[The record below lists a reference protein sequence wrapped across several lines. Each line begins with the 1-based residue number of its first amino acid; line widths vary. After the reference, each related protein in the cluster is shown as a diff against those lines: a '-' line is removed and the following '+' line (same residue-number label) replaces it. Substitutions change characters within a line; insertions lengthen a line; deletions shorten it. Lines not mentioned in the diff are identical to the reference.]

1 MAKIGEVRP
10 AVVGDARADSTLDR
24 PADPVSALDAIAA
37 EEIAENEAVAAEI
50 EANAQAEADAAM
62 AELVA
67 GWQEAMNHA
76 ADVATSIAQ
85 ELKPIWTKERMN
97 NVGAALARCDAHYG
111 WGGAAKLI
119 SHPLVGLGVA
129 AAPVV
134 IGTVKWAQVEKAKAR
149 AAAIEARRQSVAGA
163 PASAIATPPAEPPK
177 TGKAEKPVDVA
188 AAMDGFLA
196 AA

>member
-10 AVVGDARADSTLDR
+10 VVVSDDRADSTIDR
-24 PADPVSALDAIAA
+24 PGDTVSALGAIAA
-37 EEIAENEAVAAEI
+37 EEIAEDAALAAKI
-50 EANAQAEADAAM
+50 EAEAQAEVEAEMAA
-62 AELVA
+62 LIA

-76 ADVATSIAQ
+76 ADVVTSFSGD
-85 ELKPIWTKERMN
+85 LKTIWTKDRMD

-134 IGTVKWAQVEKAKAR
+134 IGTVKWAQVEKAKAIAQAR
-149 AAAIEARRQSVAGA
+149 AARQGSLAGA
-163 PASAIATPPAEPPK
+163 ATTAEPSG
-177 TGKAEKPVDVA
+177 GKQSAKADVA
-188 AAMDGFLA
+188 TSMDTALA